1 MQLGCVFFFRQRE
14 GSAAVVG
21 VGFGKRRVTFSLL
34 LNSLLTLHSRE
45 LACRWSG
52 QFFLGG
58 RGSVAAMDAVVSRG
72 EEESPFLSLCIYSPY
87 KCVEVFGH
95 WTKVVLI
102 PLLGYL
108 ELVSITILF
117 QDRPIQH

>member
-1 MQLGCVFFFRQRE
+1 VC
-14 GSAAVVG
+14 
-21 VGFGKRRVTFSLL
+21 FSLDRGKGPLQL
-34 LNSLLTLHSRE
+34 LGSVLGRGGSLSLFFSTPYSLFTQGSLHAGG
-45 LACRWSG
+45 LVG
-52 QFFLGG
+52 FFLGG

-87 KCVEVFGH
+87 KCAGVFGH